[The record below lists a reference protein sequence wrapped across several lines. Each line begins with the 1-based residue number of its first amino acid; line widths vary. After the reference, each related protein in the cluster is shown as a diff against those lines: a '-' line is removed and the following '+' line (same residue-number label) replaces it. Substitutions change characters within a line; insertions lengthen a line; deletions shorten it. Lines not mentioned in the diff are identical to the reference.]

1 MRTSVLGIHDFGNID
16 GVISNTMAACK
27 VTHADPRCIA
37 SCIAVTTAVAIMLQ
51 GKHMKQT
58 GEYDVEAVVKEA
70 YEYACTALESKQEV
84 IVLQALLG
92 LDLLLVMGKEK
103 THSSLESHPTQPPS
117 EAQSPPNRSLPEIVT
132 SIEV

>member
-27 VTHADPRCIA
+27 VTHADPRCLA
-37 SCIAVTTAVAIMLQ
+37 SCVAVTTAVAIMLQ

-92 LDLLLVMGKEK
+92 LDLPRGDRRVKD
-103 THSSLESHPTQPPS
+103 S
-117 EAQSPPNRSLPEIVT
+117 
-132 SIEV
+132 